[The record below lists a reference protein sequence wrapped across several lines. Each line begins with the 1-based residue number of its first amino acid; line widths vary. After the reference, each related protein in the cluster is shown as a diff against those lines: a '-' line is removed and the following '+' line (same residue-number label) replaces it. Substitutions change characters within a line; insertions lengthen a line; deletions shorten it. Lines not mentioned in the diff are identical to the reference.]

1 MWFVFISFLY
11 GFSFHIFAV
20 VYDYLIIGGGL
31 AGTSLA
37 YRLIKQG
44 AKVMVIDE
52 PSKNISSTVAAG
64 IFNPITGKRTA
75 LTWKANEMFDE
86 LHAFYPKLEAEMG
99 EYFFYPLP
107 FYKLFDSIFDQNEWL
122 NKQQESGFN
131 QFIEPQIQFLNNKR
145 VENPFGALQ
154 IIKAGRL
161 DTKTFLKALQNW
173 LLSQN
178 AILFQNF
185 DYTNVEVTNEIIKY
199 NDLKAQ
205 AIIFCDGP
213 NSLANPFFN
222 YLPHKPVHGEIL
234 EVEISDFYEDRVIN
248 KGVFVL
254 PTGNNKFFVG
264 STYNW
269 DLTEP
274 ITTPAG
280 REEIETKLKE
290 MVKTEFKTT
299 GHWAGIRPSTKD
311 RRAYLGQHPTYKNLY
326 IFGGFGSKGV
336 SLIPYLSK
344 VFTNYLLHDDEL
356 PKEVDICR
364 VR

>member
-1 MWFVFISFLY
+1 M
-11 GFSFHIFAV
+11 
-20 VYDYLIIGGGL
+20 YDYIIIGGGL
-31 AGTSLA
+31 AGSTLA
-37 YRLIKQG
+37 YRLLKQG

-99 EYFFYPLP
+99 GHFFHPLP

-131 QFIEPQIQFLNNKR
+131 RFIEPQIQSLNSEMVDNT
-145 VENPFGALQ
+145 FGALQ
-154 IIKAGRL
+154 ILEAGRL
-161 DTKTFLKALQNW
+161 DTKAFLEALHNW

-178 AILFQNF
+178 VIMFRGF
-185 DYTNVEVTNEIIKY
+185 DYTKVEFTSEIIKY
-199 NDLKAQ
+199 DALKAQ
-205 AIIFCDGP
+205 AIIFCDGS
-213 NSLANPFFN
+213 NSLSNPFFN

-234 EVEISDFYEDRVIN
+234 EVEIPDFYEYRVIN

-254 PTGNNKFFVG
+254 PIGNKKYLVG

-274 ITTPAG
+274 VTTPTG
-280 REEIETKLKE
+280 RDEIETKLKE
-290 MVKTEFKTT
+290 MVKKEFITT